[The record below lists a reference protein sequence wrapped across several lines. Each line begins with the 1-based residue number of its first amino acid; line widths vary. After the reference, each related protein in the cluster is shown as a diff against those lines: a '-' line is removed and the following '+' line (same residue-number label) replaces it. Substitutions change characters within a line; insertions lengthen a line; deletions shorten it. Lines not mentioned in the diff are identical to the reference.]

1 MESMGKSLKGTS
13 SAVSFSMKT
22 SWLKNVHE
30 SVLYIIGDS
39 HPSSFE
45 GVRPWKGP
53 SQGNH

>member
-13 SAVSFSMKT
+13 AAVSFSMKT
-22 SWLKNVHE
+22 SWLKNDHE

-53 SQGNH
+53 SQGDH